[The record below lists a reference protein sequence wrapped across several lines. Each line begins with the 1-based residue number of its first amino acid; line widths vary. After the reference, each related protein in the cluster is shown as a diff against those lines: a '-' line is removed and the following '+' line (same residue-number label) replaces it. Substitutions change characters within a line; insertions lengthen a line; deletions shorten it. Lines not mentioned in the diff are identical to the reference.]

1 MPRPARYLLIWAGA
15 LLALLAVVAGVNI
28 VVNPYD
34 LFDFPRIRGVNVLKP
49 AIKNH
54 AALTK
59 AYQVER
65 ARPVTAVLG
74 TSRVYLGIDAASP
87 EFPASFRPVYNYGLP
102 GTNMSRSLLRELREA
117 WSTGNLR
124 HVVAFL
130 DVPAF
135 LEVDQPVHGEE
146 DERRLRYLDN
156 GAPNPAW
163 REQRLHDAFLSIV
176 TLAALTD
183 SVRTVL
189 AQRGRDGGG
198 DTVLDLRS
206 DGTSTDADFAAAAH
220 AEGMNA
226 VFAQKDEYDLSR
238 IPTFQQ
244 TLANWHG
251 LMPNLGVVREMIRFC
266 REHDLTLTLIL
277 GSSHADGME
286 IYRRAGL
293 WPWVEQLKIDI
304 ASLVAEA
311 RGDTVTAWDFVE
323 YSGYTTEKL
332 PPPGDRV
339 TPIHWFWEPVHFKMA
354 LGEVMLRRV
363 FSGAPADFGAPLTS
377 ETVAVRNQAV
387 REQQRAFIGWQLACE
402 TNPQS
407 TCAPP
412 PAAATE
418 ASR

>member
-1 MPRPARYLLIWAGA
+1 MPGSKRYLLTWSVT
-15 LLALLAVVAGVNI
+15 LVALLAVVAGVNI
-28 VVNPYD
+28 LVNPYD
-34 LFDFPRIRGVNVLKP
+34 VFDLPRIANVNLLKP

-87 EFPASFRPVYNYGLP
+87 EFPASWRPVYNYGLP

-124 HVVAFL
+124 HAVAFL

-135 LEVDQPVHGEE
+135 FEVDRPVLGEE
-146 DERRLRYLDN
+146 DELRLKFLDD
-156 GAPNPAW
+156 GAPNHAW
-163 REQRLHDAFLSIV
+163 REQRLHDAFFSV
-176 TLAALTD
+176 FTLAALAD
-183 SVRTVL
+183 SIRTVL
-189 AQRGRDGGG
+189 AQGGG
-198 DTVLDLRS
+198 DRVLDLRA
-206 DGTSTDADFAAAAH
+206 DGTSTDADFAAAAR

-226 VFAQKDEYDLSR
+226 VFAQKDQYDLSR
-238 IPTFQQ
+238 IPVFQQ

-266 REHDLTLTLIL
+266 RAHDITLTLIL

-286 IYRRAGL
+286 IYRRYGL
-293 WPWVEQLKIDI
+293 WPWVEQLKTDI
-304 ASLVAEA
+304 ASLVAGA
-311 RGDTVTAWDFVE
+311 HSDTITAWDFVE
-323 YSGYTTEKL
+323 YSRYTTEKL

-339 TPIHWFWEPVHFKMA
+339 TAIHWFWEPVHFRLA

-363 FSGAPADFGAPLTS
+363 FSGTPADFGAPLTPA
-377 ETVAVRNQAV
+377 TVAARNQAV
-387 REQQRAFIGWQLACE
+387 REQQRAFVGWRLACE
-402 TNPQS
+402 TNRQAS
-407 TCAPP
+407 CAPAAE
-412 PAAATE
+412 PAAE

>member
-1 MPRPARYLLIWAGA
+1 MPVPSRYLVTWSAA
-15 LLALLAVVAGVNI
+15 LLALLACVAVVNI

-34 LFDFPRIRGVNVLKP
+34 LFDFPRIAGINVLKP

-59 AYQVER
+59 AWQVER
-65 ARPVTAVLG
+65 ARPLTAVLG
-74 TSRVYLGIDAASP
+74 TSRVYLGINAASP
-87 EFPASFRPVYNYGLP
+87 EWPVSFRPVYNYGLP

-135 LEVDQPVHGEE
+135 LEADQPVHGEE
-146 DERRLRYLDN
+146 DERRLKFLDN
-156 GAPNPAW
+156 GAPNTAW
-163 REQRLHDAFLSIV
+163 REQRWHDEFLSTM

-183 SVRTVL
+183 SLRTVL
-189 AQRGRDGGG
+189 AQGGG
-198 DTVLDLRS
+198 AEVLDLRA
-206 DGTSTDADFAAAAH
+206 DGTSTDADFAAAAR

-238 IPTFQQ
+238 IPAFQR

-251 LMPNLGVVREMIRFC
+251 LMPNLGVVREMIQFC
-266 REHDLTLTLIL
+266 REHDITLTLIL

-311 RGDTVTAWDFVE
+311 HSDGVTAWDFVE
-323 YSGYTTEKL
+323 YAPYTTEKL

-363 FSGAPADFGAPLTS
+363 FSGAPADFGAPLTAA
-377 ETVAVRNQAV
+377 TVDARNRAV
-387 REQQRAFIGWQLACE
+387 REQQRGFIGWQLACE
-402 TNPQS
+402 TKPSSICAAQS
-407 TCAPP
+407 AP
-412 PAAATE
+412 ATE

>member
-1 MPRPARYLLIWAGA
+1 MLLVI
-15 LLALLAVVAGVNI
+15 LAAVGGFNVI
-28 VVNPYD
+28 VNPYD
-34 LFDFPRIRGVNVLKP
+34 LFDWPRIQGVNVLKP

-87 EFPASFRPVYNYGLP
+87 EWPASFRPVYNYGLP
-102 GTNMSRSLLRELREA
+102 GTNMSRSLLRELRQA

-124 HVVAFL
+124 HAVAFL

-146 DERRLRYLDN
+146 DEKRLKFLDD
-156 GAPNPAW
+156 GTPNDGW
-163 REQRLHDAFLSIV
+163 RAQRFHDAFFSIFTLS
-176 TLAALTD
+176 ALSD
-183 SVRTVL
+183 SVRTIL
-189 AQRGRDGGG
+189 AQGGG
-198 DTVLDLRS
+198 DRVLDLKA
-206 DGTSTDADFAAAAH
+206 DGTSTDADFAAAAR

-238 IPTFQQ
+238 IPVFQQ

-251 LMPNLGVVREMIRFC
+251 LMPNLGIVREMIRFC
-266 REHDLTLTLIL
+266 REHDITLTLIL

-293 WPWVEQLKIDI
+293 WPRVEQLKVDL

-311 RGDTVTAWDFVE
+311 DSDTVTVWDFVE
-323 YSGYTTEKL
+323 YAPYTTERL
-332 PPPGDRV
+332 PPAGDRV
-339 TPIHWFWEPVHFKMA
+339 TPMHWFWEPVHFKIA

-363 FSGAPADFGAPLTS
+363 FSGTPADFGAPLTAT
-377 ETVAVRNQAV
+377 TVEARNEAVRD
-387 REQQRAFIGWQLACE
+387 QQRGFIGWRLACE
-402 TNPQS
+402 TNRQTS
-407 TCAPP
+407 CTP
-412 PAAATE
+412 PAGPAAE

>member
-1 MPRPARYLLIWAGA
+1 MPPPLRYLMTWAAA
-15 LLALLAVVAGVNI
+15 LLGLLAIVAGVNI

-34 LFDFPRIRGVNVLKP
+34 LFDWPRIPGVNVLKP

-65 ARPVTAVLG
+65 ARPVTVVLG
-74 TSRVYLGIDAASP
+74 TSRAYLGINADSP
-87 EFPASFRPVYNYGLP
+87 EWPASFRPVYNYGLP

-146 DERRLRYLDN
+146 DERRLKFLDN
-156 GAPNPAW
+156 GEPNHAW
-163 REQRLHDAFLSIV
+163 GEQRMHDAFLSII

-189 AQRGRDGGG
+189 AQGGG
-198 DTVLDLRS
+198 DKVLDLKA
-206 DGTSTDADFAAAAH
+206 DGTSTDADFAAAAR

-238 IPTFQQ
+238 IPVFQQ

-266 REHDLTLTLIL
+266 REHDITLTLIL

-311 RGDTVTAWDFVE
+311 HSNTVTAWDFVE
-323 YSGYTTEKL
+323 FSRYTTEKL
-332 PPPGDRV
+332 PPPGDRT
-339 TPIHWFWEPVHFKMA
+339 TPIQWFWEPVHFKMA

-363 FSGAPADFGAPLTS
+363 FSGTPSDFGAPLT
-377 ETVAVRNQAV
+377 EDTVAARNQAV
-387 REQQRAFIGWQLACE
+387 RQQQGAFIGWHLACE
-402 TNPQS
+402 TNPHD
-407 TCAPP
+407 TCAPQP
-412 PAAATE
+412 GPATE